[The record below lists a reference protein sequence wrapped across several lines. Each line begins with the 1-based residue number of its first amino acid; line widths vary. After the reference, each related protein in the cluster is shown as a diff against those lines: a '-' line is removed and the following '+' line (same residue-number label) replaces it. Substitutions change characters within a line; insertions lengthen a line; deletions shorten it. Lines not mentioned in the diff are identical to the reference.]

1 MIKKIRAAKYG
12 WVLLGL
18 IALSMFLLRMQQ
30 NRFPPAIVS
39 DPPTTAVPLIQG
51 APSATE
57 HKSEPGSLTIEK
69 AKKRIAS
76 AALLRDSFKRTAE
89 LSIIIRELCLT
100 GQFKDAWNLIEANP
114 GQYRSSQIFSFFK
127 SANLSS
133 EMFTEKF
140 QELSLKD
147 EQELALQGHLVSLE
161 GEALT
166 RFLDDLSHLKWTG
179 DSVTARNVLSRAL
192 TNALSSKVSMP
203 LEKSDRIAAREA
215 ALKLQ
220 SQGFMDGSGLAQ
232 ILKKDAYLQPREKW
246 ELLTGAV
253 DTFPSASLGGLVR
266 KELVE
271 SMVESDAEGALA
283 AIGQR
288 GSEKQAHVDLFNALK
303 KWGVVD
309 SVAANHWFT
318 ENQAGMDQVQRDASA
333 RAFFELALTYGEP
346 DGAEQWALKVQDA
359 KLKEMLLSKLPKQ
372 ETTPVEPA
380 R

>member
-1 MIKKIRAAKYG
+1 MISKIRAAKCG

-18 IALSMFLLRMQQ
+18 AAFSILLLRLQQ
-30 NRFPPAIVS
+30 NRFSSMAAS
-39 DPPTTAVPLIQG
+39 DSPTTAGHLIPG
-51 APSATE
+51 TPSTTE
-57 HKSEPGSLTIEK
+57 AAEHRSEPGSLTIEK

-76 AALLRDSFKRTAE
+76 AALLHDSFKRTSE
-89 LSIIIRELCLT
+89 LSIVVRELCLT
-100 GQFKDAWNLIEANP
+100 GQINEAWELIEVNP

-133 EMFTEKF
+133 ELFIAKF

-166 RFLDDLSHLKWTG
+166 RFLGDLSHFKWTG
-179 DSVTARNVLSRAL
+179 DSETARNVLSRAL
-192 TNALSSKVSMP
+192 TNALAAKVSMP
-203 LEKSDRIAAREA
+203 LEKSDRIAARVA

-253 DTFPSASLGGLVR
+253 DTFPAASLGGLVR

-283 AIGQR
+283 VIGKR

-309 SVAANHWFT
+309 SVAANQWFT
-318 ENQAGMDQVQRDASA
+318 ENQVGMDQVQRDASA
-333 RAFFELALTYGEP
+333 RAFFELAMTYGET
-346 DGAEQWALKVQDA
+346 DGAEQWARKVQDE
-359 KLKEMLLSKLPKQ
+359 KLKEMLLSKLPK
-372 ETTPVEPA
+372 
-380 R
+380 